1 MTTAGRAPA
10 RSGTPARRSRP
21 GPAGRS
27 RLTTVSLR
35 MDLTARAVALRAR
48 RSPFQQVEELRGR
61 ACPEPARLPADLR
74 RTHAAERTEVA
85 GRPVLRLS
93 PRAGADGTH
102 LVYLHGGAF
111 VNPLLPAHWWIVRE
125 LVQRTGTTVT
135 VPLYRLAPEGD
146 ADEGYDFLAAAWA
159 DLTGRARAERIVV
172 AGDSAGG
179 NLAIGLA
186 MALRDAGER
195 VPDHVV
201 GFSPA
206 LDLTATHPAVREL
219 DPHDPML
226 SADEVVPLCQA
237 WAGGRSLT
245 DPLVSPL
252 YGDAAGLPPVHL
264 VQGGRDILAADALA
278 FARELARA
286 GNPGR
291 LIYEPGAFHVY
302 VGAWWTPEAR
312 RAIRHVRSLLR

>member
-1 MTTAGRAPA
+1 M
-10 RSGTPARRSRP
+10 
-21 GPAGRS
+21 
-27 RLTTVSLR
+27 SLS
-35 MDLTARAVALRAR
+35 MALTAQAVALRAR
-48 RSPFQQVEELRGR
+48 LSPHREIEALRGR
-61 ACPEPARLPADLR
+61 PYPEPAAIPKDL
-74 RTHAAERTEVA
+74 ERSHHVSREEVA
-85 GRPVLRLS
+85 GRPVLRLT

-111 VNPLLPAHWWIVRE
+111 VMPLLTAHWWIIRE
-125 LVQRTGTTVT
+125 LVKDTGTTVT

-159 DLTGRARAERIVV
+159 SLVASPGAEQIVV

-186 MALRDAGER
+186 MALRDAGSR
-195 VPDHVV
+195 TPDHVV
-201 GFSPA
+201 AFSPA
-206 LDLTATHPAVREL
+206 LDVTASHPAVREL

-226 SADEVVPLCQA
+226 SVDEVQPLCAA
-237 WAGGRSLT
+237 WAGARELT

-252 YGDAAGLPPVHL
+252 YGDVAGLPPVHV
-264 VQGGRDILAADALA
+264 VQGGRDILAADALE
-278 FARELARA
+278 FARSLQRA
-286 GNPGR
+286 GNTGR

-312 RAIRHVRSLLR
+312 RATQHVRSLLAGPDQQGL

>member
-1 MTTAGRAPA
+1 M
-10 RSGTPARRSRP
+10 
-21 GPAGRS
+21 
-27 RLTTVSLR
+27 SLR
-35 MDLTARAVALRAR
+35 MALTARAVAARAR
-48 RSPFQQVEELRGR
+48 RTPRRELAALHGR
-61 ACPEPARLPADLR
+61 PYPPPARVPRDLR
-74 RTHAAERTEVA
+74 RTHAVERTEVA
-85 GRPVLRLS
+85 GRPVLRLT

-125 LVQRTGTTVT
+125 LVRGTGTIVT

-146 ADEGYDFLAAAWA
+146 ADEGYDFLTAAWA
-159 DLTGRARAERIVV
+159 GLAEDPGARRIVL

-186 MALRDAGER
+186 MALRDAGR
-195 VPDHVV
+195 RGPDHVV
-201 GFSPA
+201 AFSPA
-206 LDLTATHPAVREL
+206 LDLTASHPAVREL

-226 SADEVVPLCQA
+226 AVDEVQPLCAA
-237 WAGGRSLT
+237 WAGDRALT
-245 DPLVSPL
+245 DPVVSPL
-252 YGDAAGLPPVHL
+252 YGRVEDLPPVHV
-264 VQGGRDILAADALA
+264 VQGGLDILTADALE
-278 FARELARA
+278 FARRLAAA

-312 RAIRHVRSLLR
+312 RALAHVRFLLTGPGAVR